1 MWAEREKPE
10 IHGEVKNLETRE
22 YTSTVDS
29 DRRIREEDVL
39 DIFGYGWL
47 YNIQIYTLYGQ
58 QEMKDWEKD
67 KGIMLA
73 YDA

>member
-10 IHGEVKNLETRE
+10 IHEEVKNLETRE

>member
-10 IHGEVKNLETRE
+10 IHEEVKNLETRE

-67 KGIMLA
+67 KGIIQN
-73 YDA
+73 

>member
-1 MWAEREKPE
+1 MSRERKARDHE
-10 IHGEVKNLETRE
+10 EVKNLETRE